1 MTDACSIKVVCRVR
15 PLNSKEQASGNTS
28 AVKFPAQNAVEV
40 GNRVF
45 YFDCVLQSTCTQLQV
60 YNEAACALVKDVL
73 AGYNATIFAYGQTSS
88 GKTHTMEGVL
98 NDSALK
104 GIIPRI
110 IENVFDHIYGMD
122 DTLEI
127 HIKVSYFEIY
137 MEKIRDLLDT
147 SRGNLQIG
155 ETKNKVPYV
164 KGISERFVTSPDEV
178 MAVLEEGKY
187 NRHVSATSMNPDSS
201 RSHAVFLLQI
211 KQENKETR
219 KTLMGKLYLV
229 DLAGSEKVDKTD
241 AQGLTLDEAKMI
253 NKSLL
258 TLSNVISALAEGK
271 PFVPYR
277 ESKLTRVLQ
286 ESLGGNAR
294 TTLIVC
300 CSPSSFNA
308 AETKSTLMFG
318 DRAKAIKNKVEINVE
333 LTAEEWKRRFEKER
347 EGHLKA
353 KAALERLEC
362 EVAKWRMGQFV
373 EEKERATILIKDG
386 APPDLSNPALSASSQ
401 ASTVLLRAESSDWET
416 EKLKL
421 CQQLDEKEEEIH
433 SQSNMLESLTIRV
446 QDQEEA
452 LMATQLDSAELKKQ
466 ISAVEQELVDSQAEV
481 REVMQALEE
490 LAVSYEI
497 KDKDI
502 EAMKAERGT
511 LLHQVDLLH
520 NLSERKTKELSDL
533 QEAFQLDRRKARD
546 MIGSLLR
553 DVVDFSSVLGGRSGD
568 KPRPQ
573 DGSHEITDDDLT
585 RARVY
590 LSNLSCEARTL
601 AEQKDVLERGEREAR
616 EEAEGALRELAHTR
630 AKLSQF
636 ELQNEGLWIS
646 LQEAGARR
654 QQLEESLNSVNQ
666 QLSSLGLQEQS
677 LLAGSHQPSLLHT
690 TRESGEEA
698 LQALKENVSIKELE
712 LMSLNK
718 QYEDQTVAMEMVR
731 NELKSLEQTHFQERE
746 QFTLFKAQ
754 LQTKEKAHHEIE
766 GLVNIV
772 ASEMDRLNKLWQSF
786 LQRIVQKVSKASAAA
801 DDDGAPLSPTK
812 REVVYLENNLEELNR
827 AHMQITAENTNMH
840 REIPKLHATLAS
852 KAKRIG
858 ELEHLLRETKE
869 AANKEYLKL
878 KEDMERMR
886 DSFMERL
893 KETRE
898 KGGPSQ
904 VIRRH
909 GPIIAKPVPR
919 VKGVETTHPSTSAR
933 DARDALLAG
942 AGVSVIGQTKRS
954 PYLSGEEMADSS
966 SSKYKT

>member
-1 MTDACSIKVVCRVR
+1 MTDACNIKVVCRVR

-45 YFDCVLQSTCTQLQV
+45 YFDCVLQPTCTQVQV

-98 NDSALK
+98 NDSGLK

-110 IENVFDHIYGMD
+110 IENVFEHIYEMD

-187 NRHVSATSMNPDSS
+187 NRHVSATSMNADSS
-201 RSHAVFLLQI
+201 RSHAIFLLQI
-211 KQENKETR
+211 KQENRETR

-241 AQGLTLDEAKMI
+241 AQGLTLDEAKTI

-271 PFVPYR
+271 PFIPYR

-300 CSPSSFNA
+300 CSPSVSNA

-318 DRAKAIKNKVEINVE
+318 DRAKAIKNKVEVNVE

-362 EVAKWRMGQFV
+362 EVAKWRLGQFV
-373 EEKERATILIKDG
+373 AEKDRAVKDG
-386 APPDLSNPALSASSQ
+386 ATPDVSIPASGAGPQ
-401 ASTVLLRAESSDWET
+401 ASTVLLRTESSDWEA

-421 CQQLDEKEEEIH
+421 CQQLDEREEEIH
-433 SQSNMLESLTIRV
+433 TQSNIVEALTIRV

-452 LMATQLDSAELKKQ
+452 LAAAQLDSAELKTQ
-466 ISAVEQELVDSQAEV
+466 ISAVEQELVNSQAEV

-490 LAVSYEI
+490 LALSYDI

-502 EAMKAERGT
+502 EAMKEERHT
-511 LLHQVDLLH
+511 LLQQVEQLH
-520 NLSERKTKELSDL
+520 NLSERKAKELNDL
-533 QEAFQLDRRKARD
+533 QESFQLDRRKNREMVSA
-546 MIGSLLR
+546 LLR
-553 DVVDFSSVLGGRSGD
+553 DVLEVSSVLGGKSGD

-573 DGSHEITDDDLT
+573 DGGHEITDDDLT
-585 RARVY
+585 RARVH

-601 AEQKDVLERGEREAR
+601 WEQRDLLERGEREAR
-616 EEAEGALRELAHTR
+616 EGAESALRDLAHTR

-636 ELQNEGLWIS
+636 ELQNDGLRNS

-666 QLSSLGLQEQS
+666 QLSSLRLEEQS
-677 LLAGSHQPSLLHT
+677 LLTSGHQPSLPHFA
-690 TRESGEEA
+690 RESGEEV
-698 LQALKENVSIKELE
+698 LQALRESVLSKEWELT
-712 LMSLNK
+712 SLSK
-718 QYEDQTVAMEMVR
+718 QYEDQTVAMEMVK
-731 NELKSLEQTHFQERE
+731 NELKSLEQAHFQERE
-746 QFTLFKAQ
+746 QYTLFKAQ
-754 LQTKEKAHHEIE
+754 LQIKEKAQQEI
-766 GLVNIV
+766 GGIANIV
-772 ASEMDRLNKLWQSF
+772 ASEMERLNQLRQSF
-786 LQRIVQKVSKASAAA
+786 LLRIVQKVAKVNAA
-801 DDDGAPLSPTK
+801 DVDAAPLSPTK
-812 REVVYLENNLEELNR
+812 REVEFLEKNLEELSR

-840 REIPKLHATLAS
+840 REIPKLQATLAS
-852 KAKRIG
+852 KGKRIG

-869 AANKEYLKL
+869 AANKEYMKL
-878 KEDMERMR
+878 KEDMEQMR
-886 DSFMERL
+886 ESFMERL

-898 KGGPSQ
+898 RGCRSPQ
-904 VIRRH
+904 VIRRQ
-909 GPIIAKPVPR
+909 GPILAKPVPR
-919 VKGVETTHPSTSAR
+919 VKGVETTPPSTS
-933 DARDALLAG
+933 ARDALLAG

-954 PYLSGEEMADSS
+954 PYLSRQEMSASALSS
-966 SSKYKT
+966 SEAKHS